1 MVIIISNKKIE
12 SIRITIETPFEL
24 NALYILLQLI
34 SKEELKKV
42 RNATNSF
49 DDMPGL
55 GQYCKQDLRENPV
68 KRIYELMIGKGKIK
82 PTATQLRAVVMEC
95 KRAICEFN
103 DRLTQ
108 LFDSNLMLSESE
120 VKLPHAMLLKAA
132 GMRRPLTEDEFKHD
146 SYFKWRD
153 LVTNK
158 KNDLYEEYRK
168 YQDIIASFAPID
180 TSHAPNITGLIEAFK
195 LIANMIDHDEYMK
208 NDEVHVEGISLNWNE
223 KKIKPQTAGT
233 LSGIGVA
240 VSITMLKSLYDS
252 LWRSAV
258 EGGSPVLKY
267 IVDNGV
273 NIFSIVAVLYTNRW
287 VTSSKEAKDNALME
301 DAVKT
306 LAENIPLYRQLL
318 IEKGFAYKGNEISY
332 VITNVAEQG
341 VVLNMEPN
349 NDDDI
354 NHDNNADDAPLLL
367 RRM

>member
-1 MVIIISNKKIE
+1 MVIVISNKKIE

-34 SKEELKKV
+34 SREELKRV
-42 RNATNSF
+42 RNGTSSF

-55 GQYCKQDLRENPV
+55 GLYCRQDLRENPI
-68 KRIYELMIGKGKIK
+68 KRLYELMIGKGKVK
-82 PTATQLRAVVMEC
+82 PTATQLRAIVMEC

-103 DRLTQ
+103 DKLIH
-108 LFDSNLMLSESE
+108 LFNSDLMLSESD

-132 GMRRPLTEDEFKHD
+132 GMRRPLSEDEFKHD
-146 SYFKWRD
+146 SFFKWRD
-153 LVTNK
+153 LVLNK

-168 YQDIIASFAPID
+168 YQDLIASFAPID
-180 TSHAPNITGLIEAFK
+180 TSHAPNIAGLIEAFK
-195 LIANMIDHDEYMK
+195 MIAEMIDHDAYMK
-208 NDEVHVEGISLNWNE
+208 NDDVHVDGITLNWNE

-240 VSITMLKSLYDS
+240 VSITMMKSLYDA

-306 LAENIPLYRQLL
+306 LAENVPLYRQLL
-318 IEKGFAYKGNEISY
+318 IEKGFAYKGNEITY
-332 VITNVAEQG
+332 ADTNDQQNDL
-341 VVLNMEPN
+341 VLEMEPM
-349 NDDDI
+349 DEMD
-354 NHDNNADDAPLLL
+354 HDNNEVGTPLLPKS
-367 RRM
+367 M